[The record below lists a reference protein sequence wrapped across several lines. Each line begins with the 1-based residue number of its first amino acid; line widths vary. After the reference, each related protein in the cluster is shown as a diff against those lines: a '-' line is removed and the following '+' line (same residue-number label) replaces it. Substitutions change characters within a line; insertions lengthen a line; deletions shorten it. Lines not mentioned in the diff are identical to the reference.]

1 MIRIIILTK
10 STKTRLEKREATKKD
25 LEIKIANEKIAKS
38 KISPEFVVY
47 YEVIAS
53 MKLQTSNELAVL
65 CVNNCPNVM

>member
-10 STKTRLEKREATKKD
+10 STKTRLEKREATKED
-25 LEIKIANEKIAKS
+25 LEIKIANEKIAKP
-38 KISPEFVVY
+38 KISPEFIVY

-53 MKLQTSNELAVL
+53 MKLQTSNELVVL